1 MLKKILTISSI
12 VLVVAGLLT
21 LTSYSYHLQSTQN
34 INEVIVHIDN
44 NNHVGFILPEEIN
57 HMINPKDTL
66 LTYRMCDLDTK
77 VIETALSNN
86 PFIEK
91 ADCYG
96 GLDGG
101 LYVNIKEKNPV
112 VRVYEKSTSYYIDE
126 KGAFFPIN
134 KNHAPRVIIA
144 NGHFREMRKK
154 DHQNIYDSVYTATPL
169 PDLYHLVSEIR
180 SNDLLSAQI
189 SQIYYTSR
197 GEWELVPELG
207 GHIIKLGSLNN
218 LEEKLDNLIAFY
230 HDLSHRDDWD
240 NYQIIN
246 LTFNNQIVC
255 TKK

>member
-1 MLKKILTISSI
+1 MIKKILTISS
-12 VLVVAGLLT
+12 VVFVVAGLLT
-21 LTSYSYHLQSTQN
+21 LTAYSYHLQSIQK
-34 INEVIVHIDN
+34 IDKVIIHIDN
-44 NNHVGFILPEEIN
+44 NNHVGFLLSDEIKEI
-57 HMINPKDTL
+57 INPRDTL
-66 LTYRMCDLDTK
+66 LTYRMCDVDTK
-77 VIETALSNN
+77 AIETILSKN

-112 VRVYEKSTSYYIDE
+112 VRVYEKNKSYYIDE
-126 KGAFFPIN
+126 HGAFFPIN
-134 KNHAPRVIIA
+134 KHHAPRVIIA
-144 NGHFREMRKK
+144 NGHFREMHKK
-154 DHQNIYDSVYTATPL
+154 DHPNINDSAYTTSSL
-169 PDLYHLVSEIR
+169 PDLYHLVSKIR
-180 SNDLLSAQI
+180 SNDLLNAQI

-207 GHIIKLGSLNN
+207 GHIIKLGSVDN

-230 HDLSHRDDWD
+230 HDLSHRDDWE